1 MPVNIGTIDAKW
13 LQRTRVMRAKTGLKE
28 ESWFMRRL
36 IKWLAVVVVLAI
48 IGGGGY
54 WYLHQQRTATTEKDK
69 TPTTKQVK
77 LVAIGD
83 SLTQGIGY
91 ANDHKGYLPDLKNDL
106 QKAYYVKLS
115 SKNYGIGGLRSD
127 QIDKRVRNN
136 AKERASLKKADVITL
151 TVGGNDLLQSL
162 EKSIFVSSNK
172 QLKSKLS
179 PVKKTYQKKVER
191 LIKDIRAVNPNATI
205 YMFGIY
211 NPVYVYFTNATM
223 ITNAVDQWNV
233 VNKAVAQESDNVH
246 FISISKQLTYG
257 QYQTAAEQAKLKQQV
272 SKSNSKY
279 VSASSVESL
288 LQNQT
293 SKEKNHYL
301 SSEDHFHPNRK
312 GYRYMA
318 KTLASV
324 MGKYESWQ
332 SK

>member
-1 MPVNIGTIDAKW
+1 
-13 LQRTRVMRAKTGLKE
+13 
-28 ESWFMRRL
+28 MRRL
-36 IKWLAVVVVLAI
+36 VKWVVAVVVI
-48 IGGGGY
+48 IILGVGGY
-54 WYLHQQRTATTEKDK
+54 WLFQQHKTTTTEQDK
-69 TPTTKQVK
+69 TPATKQVK

-115 SKNYGIGGLRSD
+115 SSNYGIGGLRSD
-127 QIDKRVRNN
+127 QIDKRVRTNQ
-136 AKERASLKKADVITL
+136 KERASLKKANVITL

-172 QLKSKLS
+172 QLDSKLT
-179 PVKKTYQKKVER
+179 PVKKTYRKKVQR

-223 ITNAVDQWNV
+223 ITNAVAQWNV
-233 VNKAVAQESDNVH
+233 VNKSVAQQSDNVH
-246 FISISKQLTYG
+246 FVSISKQLTYG
-257 QYQTAAEQAKLKQQV
+257 QYQSAASKAKLKQEV
-272 SKSNSKY
+272 TKSNSKY

-293 SKEKNHYL
+293 SKEKNDYL
-301 SSEDHFHPNRK
+301 SDEDHFHPNHR

-318 KTLASV
+318 KTLAGV